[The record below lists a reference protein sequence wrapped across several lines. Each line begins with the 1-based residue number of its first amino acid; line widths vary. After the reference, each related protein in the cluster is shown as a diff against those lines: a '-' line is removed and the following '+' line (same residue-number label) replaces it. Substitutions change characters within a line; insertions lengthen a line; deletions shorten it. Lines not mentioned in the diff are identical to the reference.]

1 MLFFVM
7 ELDRINASSTVRE
20 AAALRRHFG
29 GIREAQCWQVA
40 DRRRIW
46 KEIGNQVE
54 VVDSCIE
61 VLLSAGL
68 STKALRE
75 AHEKGVDITAAAFV
89 EAST

>member
-1 MLFFVM
+1 M
-7 ELDRINASSTVRE
+7 NALCTKAE
-20 AAALRRHFG
+20 AEALRRHFE
-29 GIREAQCWQVA
+29 GIQGARCWQPA

-54 VVDSCIE
+54 VVNACIE

-68 STKALRE
+68 STKALRG

-89 EAST
+89 EA